1 MGEEHIV
8 GEIIFDTLAK
18 EIFNCKGINPL
29 FIYGG
34 SGLGKTYIL
43 HVIEREIK
51 AKAPEKK
58 VIYITAERF
67 TGELVDALGRNK
79 RNAFKSKFRGADVL
93 IMDDIQFLR
102 GKDVIQEEFFHTF
115 NDLIEENK
123 QVVFAC
129 DRNPMEIENLSDKVA
144 NRICS
149 GLVIELSMA
158 PFTRRKA
165 KLKYVKE

>member
-1 MGEEHIV
+1 M
-8 GEIIFDTLAK
+8 
-18 EIFNCKGINPL
+18 
-29 FIYGG
+29 
-34 SGLGKTYIL
+34 
-43 HVIEREIK
+43 
-51 AKAPEKK
+51 
-58 VIYITAERF
+58 
-67 TGELVDALGRNK
+67 
-79 RNAFKSKFRGADVL
+79 L

-115 NDLIEENK
+115 NDLIEEDK

-144 NRICS
+144 NRVCS

>member
-1 MGEEHIV
+1 M
-8 GEIIFDTLAK
+8 
-18 EIFNCKGINPL
+18 
-29 FIYGG
+29 
-34 SGLGKTYIL
+34 
-43 HVIEREIK
+43 
-51 AKAPEKK
+51 
-58 VIYITAERF
+58 YITAERF

-115 NDLIEENK
+115 NDLIEEDK

-144 NRICS
+144 NRVCS